1 MVSKHERLAIELMLV
16 MGMYKKFHRSLQS
29 IKDESPVFVAAKNVM
44 NLPELARD
52 IDTVFATGVNEL
64 TKATAIIY
72 VETFSKKE
80 LKKLIKFYK
89 SDVGKKFVGYSPLIE
104 ERVLGAST
112 SWMTKALSEI
122 SNIVLSYSNKTA
134 DLKNKIKSAVPANNK
149 LLH

>member
-1 MVSKHERLAIELMLV
+1 ITEFYRDLVVHMKVRIVIYKEL
-16 MGMYKKFHRSLQS
+16 
-29 IKDESPVFVAAKNVM
+29 
-44 NLPELARD
+44 
-52 IDTVFATGVNEL
+52 
-64 TKATAIIY
+64 
-72 VETFSKKE
+72 KKE